1 MKKKLLAAVLCLSM
15 VMTLLGGCGSG
26 GGEDAAESEETEAA
40 SDTDSDAAETSG
52 DEGPV
57 ELGLMLWEASEA
69 ETEPIDNGIAN
80 YEAASGN
87 TVVKS
92 TVPWSEYHGRLRTLM
107 AAGEAPDVF
116 WLNPEYQIDFILD
129 GQLCDLTE
137 LVQTEYNWDDF
148 IPASQQKMM
157 YTDQNGESHIYG
169 IDVCDVG
176 TMFFYNVDMFEAAGY
191 SQDSMPLTEEE
202 MWTWEE
208 FVEIMQNVTQYD
220 ENGEVTVYGTTNF
233 EEAMSLYSTL
243 EMLTSAG
250 ANWFND
256 DFTEAVGMT
265 SEPTIEVL
273 SKIKSLRTEYGV
285 APDPNVIGVSTNLSA
300 IQQFANEQVAS
311 IYIGSYS
318 LCELATYDVNYDV
331 CLPPMITDDYDYSPI
346 CSANLYYVWAN
357 TEHYDEATE
366 FLKYLTS
373 DDFGVPLYEAGLWMP
388 NKLSAYD
395 EAVYEY
401 MDGDIYP
408 EHWDDLLWRF
418 TEADCRWFDHMVNTE
433 QVYDVTQYY
442 LEDYFYNDADLE
454 ESLSSMQEEVNS
466 HLSEVYGS

>member
-1 MKKKLLAAVLCLSM
+1 MKKKLLAVFMSVCMISAV
-15 VMTLLGGCGSG
+15 LGGCGGKETEPAGEPQEASG
-26 GGEDAAESEETEAA
+26 EETGEDSEVPAES
-40 SDTDSDAAETSG
+40 
-52 DEGPV
+52 V

-69 ETEPIDNGIAN
+69 ETEPIDKGIAN

-87 TVVKS
+87 KVVKS
-92 TVPWSEYHGRLRTLM
+92 TVPWSEYHGKLRTMM
-107 AAGEAPDVF
+107 AADEAPDVF
-116 WLNPEYQIDFILD
+116 WLNPEYQVDFILD

-137 LVQTEYNWDDF
+137 LVETSYDWDDF

-157 YTDQNGESHIYG
+157 YTDAEGQDHIYG

-191 SQDSMPLTEEE
+191 SQDSMPLKEED
-202 MWTWEE
+202 MWTWDE
-208 FVEIMQNVTQYD
+208 FVEIMKNVTQRD
-220 ENGEVTVYGTTNF
+220 ANGDVTVYGTTNF
-233 EEAMSLYSTL
+233 EEPMSLYSTL

-250 ANWFND
+250 ADWFND

-265 SEPTIEVL
+265 SDPTVEVL
-273 SKIKSLRTEYGV
+273 SKIKSLRTEHGV

-331 CLPPMITDDYDYSPI
+331 CLPPKITDNYDYSPL
-346 CSANLYYVWAN
+346 CSANLYYIWAN
-357 TEHYDEATE
+357 TKHYNEAAE
-366 FLKYLTS
+366 FLQYLTS
-373 DDFGVPLYEAGLWMP
+373 DDFGVPLYESGLWMP

-395 EAVYEY
+395 GPVEDY
-401 MDGDIYP
+401 MAGDVYP
-408 EHWDDLLWRF
+408 EHWKDLLWRF
-418 TEADCRWFDHMVNTE
+418 TSADCRWFDHMVNTE

-442 LEDYFYNDADLE
+442 LEDYFYNDADLKT
-454 ESLSSMQEEVNS
+454 SLTSMQEEVNGLMS
-466 HLSEVYGS
+466 KVYNN